1 MSGGAD
7 SPQANDEILSLRRG
21 HLRYFPVVPGRI
33 EFAAAL
39 RQALLDE
46 RPDVVAVE
54 LPGWLKPLYMEAVD
68 RLPEM
73 SVVVYPEETEG
84 DRGVYVVVE
93 PGDPFVEALRTARE
107 IYADVLF
114 LEPDVI
120 DRPHLPDH
128 YPDSYALR
136 SISHAAFVEAYR
148 LHPQPR
154 NDEMTDHAAAMAWRL
169 QGADPERTIFVAL
182 SLNLF
187 DAVLD
192 AMEQPQDPP
201 AARSL
206 QLAELMNL
214 HPDCLAEITQE
225 APYYQE
231 LYERQRAE
239 RLPAASV
246 DRRPWQVRLLK
257 EAELS
262 YQVQTGEHLAHWQR
276 RMMARF
282 TRNLAAVE
290 SQLVAGLFDLAVA
303 ARSVVDD
310 NFAWEVW
317 HAANSYTWQQAHCQ
331 LETVNLSANEI
342 FLHSRKMRLR
352 RRLPRKKQRLM
363 PRGLKA
369 RPKEALPGEW
379 AEQVDGTSICSY
391 PPEDLVIEDYGR
403 FLKNRAKSLLSED
416 RVRVEPFTTSMHDGV
431 DIRETIRNWHQGK
444 IYVRKLDRVSG
455 DVGAVVVI
463 FDEDRQDRYTY
474 QTTWLGEHQNESDMS
489 FYATQPFD
497 HMVGPGI
504 GRAEYGGFA
513 MVLPPR
519 RMFDVWRDPDYDF
532 AETKAERL
540 LLAALDYCVEKHV
553 VYVAAHPPRSVFRS
567 IAAHLSR
574 QIIYLPIGQLSP
586 TKLKKIRVVHVL
598 DGHERRKIAKDYLW

>member
-1 MSGGAD
+1 MSGGVD
-7 SPQANDEILSLRRG
+7 STHTHDELLSLRRG

-39 RQALLDE
+39 RQALLEE
-46 RPDVVAVE
+46 RPAIVAVE
-54 LPGWLKPLYMEAVD
+54 LPGWLQPLYLEAVG
-68 RLPEM
+68 RLPEL
-73 SVVVYPEETEG
+73 SVVMYPEDADS
-84 DRGVYVVVE
+84 DRGIYIVVE
-93 PGDPFVEALRTARE
+93 PGDPFVEALRTARDIFAE
-107 IYADVLF
+107 VVF
-114 LEPDVI
+114 LEPDAI
-120 DRPHLPDH
+120 DRPHLPDL

-136 SISHAAFVEAYR
+136 SIPHTAFVEAYR

-169 QGADPERTIFVAL
+169 QGTDPEQSVFVVL

-201 AARSL
+201 FPRRHKS
-206 QLAELMNL
+206 AELLNP

-231 LYERQRAE
+231 QYERHRAE
-239 RLPAASV
+239 LSPTGF
-246 DRRPWQVRLLK
+246 DRRHWQVRLLK
-257 EAELS
+257 DAELA
-262 YQVQTGEHLAHWQR
+262 YQAQTGEKIAHWQR

-282 TRNLAAVE
+282 TRNLAVME
-290 SQLVAGLFDLAVA
+290 SQLVAGLFDLTVA
-303 ARSVVDD
+303 ARSIADD

-317 HAANSYTWQQAHCQ
+317 HAANAYSWQQPHCE
-331 LETVNLSANEI
+331 LETVNLSASEI
-342 FLHSRKMRLR
+342 FLHSRRMKLR

-369 RPKEALPGEW
+369 RPKEAVPGEW
-379 AEQVDGTSICSY
+379 GEQVDGTAICSY

-463 FDEDRQDRYTY
+463 FDEDRIDRYTY

-586 TKLKKIRVVHVL
+586 SKLKKIRVVHVL
-598 DGHERRKIAKDYLW
+598 DGHERRQIAKDYLW

>member
-7 SPQANDEILSLRRG
+7 PQHANDDLLSLRRG
-21 HLRYFPVVPGRI
+21 RLRYFPVVPGRI

-54 LPGWLKPLYMEAVD
+54 LPEWLRPLYAEAVG

-73 SVVVYPEETEG
+73 SVVMYPEETGSE
-84 DRGVYVVVE
+84 RGVYIVVE
-93 PGDPFVEALRTARE
+93 PGDPFVEAIRTAHE
-107 IYADVLF
+107 IYAEVLF
-114 LEPDVI
+114 LEPDAI
-120 DRPHLPDH
+120 DRPHLPDN

-154 NDEMTDHAAAMAWRL
+154 NDEMADHAAAMAWRL
-169 QGADPERTIFVAL
+169 QGADPERSVFVVL

-192 AMEQPQDPP
+192 AMEQPQDAPP
-201 AARSL
+201 PRDP
-206 QLAELMNL
+206 QFAELINP

-225 APYYQE
+225 PPYYQE
-231 LYERQRAE
+231 RYERLRTD
-239 RLPAASV
+239 LPPIASI
-246 DRRPWQVRLLK
+246 DRRQWQVRLLK
-257 EAELS
+257 DAELN
-262 YQVQTGEHLAHWQR
+262 YHVQTGEKLAHWQR

-282 TRNLAAVE
+282 TRNLAAME

-303 ARSVVDD
+303 ARSIVDD

-317 HAANSYTWQQAHCQ
+317 HTANSYAWQQNHSE
-331 LETVNLSANEI
+331 LETANLSASEI
-342 FLHSRKMRLR
+342 FLQSRRMRLR

-363 PRGLKA
+363 PRGLKE

-416 RVRVEPFTTSMHDGV
+416 RVRVEPFTTCMHDGV

-463 FDEDRQDRYTY
+463 FDEDRSDRYTY

-519 RMFDVWRDPDYDF
+519 RMFDVWRDTDYDF

-553 VYVAAHPPRSVFRS
+553 VYVAARPPRSVFRS

-586 TKLKKIRVVHVL
+586 SKLKKIRVVHVL

>member
-7 SPQANDEILSLRRG
+7 LPQDRDDILSLRRG

-73 SVVVYPEETEG
+73 SVVMYPEEAES
-84 DRGVYVVVE
+84 DRGVYIVVE

-107 IYADVLF
+107 IYAEVLF
-114 LEPDVI
+114 LEPDAI
-120 DRPHLPDH
+120 DRPHLPDL
-128 YPDSYALR
+128 YPDSYALH
-136 SISHAAFVEAYR
+136 SISHGAFVEAYR

-154 NDEMTDHAAAMAWRL
+154 NDEMADHAAAMAWRL
-169 QGADPERTIFVAL
+169 QGTDPERRVFVAL

-192 AMEQPQDPP
+192 AMEQPQEAP
-201 AARSL
+201 APRKL
-206 QLAELMNL
+206 QFSELLNP

-225 APYYQE
+225 APFYQE
-231 LYERQRAE
+231 LYDRQRDE
-239 RLPAASV
+239 QLPASAI

-262 YQVQTGEHLAHWQR
+262 YQIQTGEKLAHWQR

-282 TRNLAAVE
+282 TRNLAVME
-290 SQLVAGLFDLAVA
+290 SQLVAGLYDLTVA
-303 ARSVVDD
+303 ARSIVDD

-317 HAANSYTWQQAHCQ
+317 RAANSYSWQQTHCQ
-331 LETVNLSANEI
+331 LETINLSANEV

-363 PRGLKA
+363 PRGLKQ

-403 FLKNRAKSLLSED
+403 FLKSRAKSLLSED

-463 FDEDRQDRYTY
+463 FDEDRQDRYSY
-474 QTTWLGEHQNESDMS
+474 QTTWLGEHQNESDMC

-553 VYVAAHPPRSVFRS
+553 VYVASRPPRSIFRS

-586 TKLKKIRVVHVL
+586 SKLKKLRVVHVL

>member
-1 MSGGAD
+1 MQGGAD
-7 SPQANDEILSLRRG
+7 PVGVHDELASLRRG

-33 EFAAAL
+33 EFAAAV
-39 RQALLDE
+39 RRALLDE

-54 LPGWLKPLYMEAVD
+54 LPGWLRPHYLEAVK

-73 SVVVYPEETEG
+73 SVVVYPEDAGG
-84 DRGVYVVVE
+84 DRSVYVVIE
-93 PGDPFVEALRTARE
+93 PGDPFVEALRTAYD
-107 IYADVLF
+107 IYAEIVF
-114 LEPDVI
+114 LEPDAI
-120 DRPHLPDH
+120 DRPHLPDL

-136 SISHAAFVEAYR
+136 SISHAAFVNAYR
-148 LHPQPR
+148 LHPQVR
-154 NDEMTDHAAAMAWRL
+154 NDEMADHATAMAWRL
-169 QGADPERTIFVAL
+169 QGTDPERRVFVVL

-201 AARSL
+201 APRHV
-206 QLAELMNL
+206 QIAELLNP
-214 HPDCLAEITQE
+214 HPGCLAEITQE
-225 APYYQE
+225 PPCYQE
-231 LYERQRAE
+231 CYERLRAE
-239 RLPAASV
+239 LPPASGI
-246 DRRPWQVRLLK
+246 DRRLWQLRLMQD
-257 EAELS
+257 AEFN
-262 YQVQTGEHLAHWQR
+262 YQAQTGDKVAHWQR
-276 RMMARF
+276 RTLARF
-282 TRNLAAVE
+282 TRNLAAME
-290 SQLVAGLFDLAVA
+290 SQLVAGLYDLAVA

-317 HAANSYTWQQAHCQ
+317 HSANAYSWQQDHAP
-331 LETVNLSANEI
+331 LETVNLAAHEI
-342 FLHSRKMRLR
+342 FLHSRRIRIR
-352 RRLPRKKQRLM
+352 RRLPRRKQRLM
-363 PRGLKA
+363 PRGLKP

-379 AEQVDGTSICSY
+379 AEQVDGTAICSY

-403 FLKNRAKSLLSED
+403 FLKSRAKSLLSED

-444 IYVRKLDRVSG
+444 IYVRKLDRISG
-455 DVGAVVVI
+455 NAGAIVVI
-463 FDEDRQDRYTY
+463 FDEDRQGRYTY

-489 FYATQPFD
+489 FYATQPFE

-519 RMFDVWRDPDYDF
+519 RMSDVWRDADYDF

-553 VYVAAHPPRSVFRS
+553 VYVAARPPRSVFRS
-567 IAAHLSR
+567 IAAHLRR
-574 QIIYLPIGQLSP
+574 QIIYVPIGQLSQP
-586 TKLKKIRVVHVL
+586 KLKKIRVVHVL
-598 DGHERRKIAKDYLW
+598 DGHARREIAKDYLW